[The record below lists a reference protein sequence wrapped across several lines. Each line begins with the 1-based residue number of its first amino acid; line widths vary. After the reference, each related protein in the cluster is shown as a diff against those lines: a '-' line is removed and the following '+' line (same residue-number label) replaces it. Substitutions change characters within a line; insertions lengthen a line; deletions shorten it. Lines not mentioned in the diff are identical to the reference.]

1 VQTRPRFG
9 IGKRVC
15 PERPGPAANGVVIAP
30 YGDIA
35 IELAARSTPTH
46 LYRRHW
52 SRPILLAISR
62 AAKIGSSAIAK
73 VNGRNA
79 STASCKVGTPPTRRP
94 SSAISRCVRP
104 GAFESTSLQRRVAQT
119 SFESNRR
126 LTEYYRPLCRSRCC
140 CQVVLAKQ
148 SAWRGLPIRQSHR
161 PRALALTV
169 GCWPSN
175 SGFARRSPLARD
187 SWRPYRQLVPKGCE

>member
-73 VNGRNA
+73 VNERFDRIVQ
-79 STASCKVGTPPTRRP
+79 SWDTANKATELSDFSVCTTWGVRIHFPP
-94 SSAISRCVRP
+94 AESR
-104 GAFESTSLQRRVAQT
+104 ANF
-119 SFESNRR
+119 
-126 LTEYYRPLCRSRCC
+126 
-140 CQVVLAKQ
+140 
-148 SAWRGLPIRQSHR
+148 I
-161 PRALALTV
+161 
-169 GCWPSN
+169 
-175 SGFARRSPLARD
+175 
-187 SWRPYRQLVPKGCE
+187 